1 MDNKDNRVLDNHN
14 QLIKRFLIKKKKEA
28 RKLNKIRA
36 KQQIEAALKM
46 NLRYNGKD
54 NGDNDKRDDNINN
67 LLNKIR
73 ADNTNNQQEK
83 PRGMYSYTLNMNQ

>member
-67 LLNKIR
+67 QQQND
-73 ADNTNNQQEK
+73 DNTNNQPKIDKIHE
-83 PRGMYSYTLNMNQ
+83 

>member
-1 MDNKDNRVLDNHN
+1 
-14 QLIKRFLIKKKKEA
+14 
-28 RKLNKIRA
+28 
-36 KQQIEAALKM
+36 M